1 MSLFG
6 SSKVKYVRTE
16 KKVVPQDPSSYWTYE
31 IHKAD
36 SREDAV
42 TFLKSK
48 SVTKGLYYI
57 IVEYPGGSMGK
68 DIDGIFQES

>member
-16 KKVVPQDPSSYWTYE
+16 KKSTPLDPSSFWTYE
-31 IHKAD
+31 IYKAD
-36 SREDAV
+36 SREEAV
-42 TFLKSK
+42 KFLKSK
-48 SVTKGLYYI
+48 TVTKGLYYL
-57 IVEYPGGSMGK
+57 IVEYPGGSMGR